1 MSKISSGFSLHFL
14 KTKIQVGILIPYK
27 ISAGKAIIET
37 YKILILYN
45 YNNRTQILK
54 NRVVKETPSQSK
66 PSIIPHQTRYI
77 KMVMYDN
84 PT

>member
-1 MSKISSGFSLHFL
+1 MNKISSGFSLHFL

-37 YKILILYN
+37 YKILILYY

-54 NRVVKETPSQSK
+54 NRVVKETPSNFYPVKTINNSTSNK
-66 PSIIPHQTRYI
+66 IY
-77 KMVMYDN
+77 KNGDV
-84 PT
+84 